1 MKTRTLAIS
10 ILLLAIVLTPLAMGA
25 KEGEKGGPRG
35 PQASPRQ
42 GRGGGPDMG
51 GMGMFGG
58 QGDITRMLMGRFGER
73 LGLTEEQKTAI
84 KEIAD
89 ANKEKAAEAGKAV
102 REAIQGLNKA
112 ANEGEKADIEAAGKA
127 VGDAFTK
134 QALQR
139 AATTKAVKGVLTEE
153 QQAKLEELKTEM
165 KDRMQ
170 QRMQQGAD
178 GARGGKRGQGGKG
191 GGRRSPKEPDQPQD

>member
-25 KEGEKGGPRG
+25 EDRAPRGPRG
-35 PQASPRQ
+35 PQAGPRQ
-42 GRGGGPDMG
+42 GRGGGMG

-89 ANKEKAAEAGKAV
+89 ANKEKATEAGKAV

-112 ANEGEKADIEAAGKA
+112 ANEGETADIEAAGKA

-170 QRMQQGAD
+170 QRMQQGPD

-191 GGRRSPKEPDQPQD
+191 GGRRGPKEPDQPQD